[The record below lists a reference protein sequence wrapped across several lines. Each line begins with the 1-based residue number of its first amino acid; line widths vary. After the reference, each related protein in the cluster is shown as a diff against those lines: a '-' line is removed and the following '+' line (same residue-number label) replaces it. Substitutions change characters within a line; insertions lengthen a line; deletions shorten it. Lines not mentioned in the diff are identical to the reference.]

1 MSTAPHPPTACH
13 NCGAVLRGRFCA
25 DCGQQN
31 RPFDPTLGGVVGEVA
46 REISDLD
53 GRIVRSVQYLFFSP
67 GFLTT
72 EHFRG
77 RRVVWIS
84 PIRLYL
90 VFSVVYFAIVSLTG
104 VSPLNFNLRITGDND
119 AEARQAVQELGF
131 ASEQDMR
138 RTANEALTT
147 WIPRAM
153 FVLIPIFGWLLSRVR
168 RGSGHQ
174 YPHHLIFSLHVFAAF
189 FGVQAL
195 STGIGYLAENETV
208 SVLLGIGSV
217 AFAVI
222 YMVVAL
228 RTVYGGT
235 VIRAL
240 VHTLFVLFFYWLGA
254 IVVTAV
260 IIVPVV
266 FWR

>member
-1 MSTAPHPPTACH
+1 M
-13 NCGAVLRGRFCA
+13 
-25 DCGQQN
+25 
-31 RPFDPTLGGVVGEVA
+31 
-46 REISDLD
+46 
-53 GRIVRSVQYLFFSP
+53 
-67 GFLTT
+67 
-72 EHFRG
+72 
-77 RRVVWIS
+77 
-84 PIRLYL
+84 
-90 VFSVVYFAIVSLTG
+90 
-104 VSPLNFNLRITGDND
+104 
-119 AEARQAVQELGF
+119 
-131 ASEQDMR
+131 
-138 RTANEALTT
+138 
-147 WIPRAM
+147 
-153 FVLIPIFGWLLSRVR
+153 
-168 RGSGHQ
+168 
-174 YPHHLIFSLHVFAAF
+174 IFSLHVFAAF